1 MNKKFLLLIF
11 IALFLFGG
19 IFIFKYG
26 DFGTKFLS
34 DLSNNSKWL
43 VLIITIGALVDSI
56 NPCAISVLILTIAF
70 LISVG
75 RMRSDILK
83 LGGIYIF
90 GIFLTYIL
98 IGLGILQAL
107 YLFNTPNF
115 MAKVGAAILI
125 IFGLISALQALF
137 PKFPIRL
144 KIPAAGH
151 PIMARL
157 IEKGSMPMVFALGV
171 VVALFEFPCTGGP
184 YLLVLGLLHDQAARL
199 KGLIY
204 LLYYNLLFVLPLII
218 ILLLAGNKAVV
229 DKIDALRKKENK
241 GLRLITGLLM
251 VGLGI
256 VILLI

>member
-1 MNKKFLLLIF
+1 M
-11 IALFLFGG
+11 
-19 IFIFKYG
+19 
-26 DFGTKFLS
+26 S
-34 DLSNNSKWL
+34 DLSNSGKWL
-43 VLIITIGALVDSI
+43 VLIITVGALVDSI

-70 LISVG
+70 LISIG

-125 IFGLISALQALF
+125 VLGLISILQALF
-137 PKFPIRL
+137 PQFPIRL
-144 KIPAAGH
+144 KIPTAGH
-151 PIMARL
+151 PLMARL

-184 YLLVLGLLHDQAARL
+184 YLLVLGLLHDQVMRL

-218 ILLLAGNKAVV
+218 ILLIAGNKAVV
-229 DKIDALRKKENK
+229 GKIDALRKKESK
-241 GLRLITGLLM
+241 ELRLITGLIM
-251 VGLGI
+251 VLLGAI
-256 VILLI
+256 ILLV